1 MGSPAGNNNV
11 GPHQNLQKGSLH
23 KNEHHHFTISTKYN
37 TLNWENTA
45 KRADIQVF
53 GSGEAVVQVIY

>member
-1 MGSPAGNNNV
+1 MSTESSSAWQTLYTSGTI
-11 GPHQNLQKGSLH
+11 LRYDMQKGSLH

-53 GSGEAVVQVIY
+53 EQN

>member
-37 TLNWENTA
+37 TLNWENA
-45 KRADIQVF
+45 VKRADIQVF
-53 GSGEAVVQVIY
+53 KQN